1 MKGTKQNILRAARI
15 LFNERGVSNVS
26 QRLISDHIA
35 ISPGNLTYHFKKRSD
50 ILEALYFEYA
60 QEMEEHIASFNQ
72 HEANLSNLA
81 KLAKSLS
88 KIGFDNRFFTI
99 DFVQIIRENVKI
111 KKHHQ
116 TLVKQRQ
123 NQLET
128 VLKKFE
134 DQGIIRA
141 QEIADEYKMLLMRLE
156 LLSDYWLI
164 FIGTNAEEVL
174 LKNTRTQAELFMQS
188 IYPYLTQKGKSE
200 FKLLST

>member
-1 MKGTKQNILRAARI
+1 MKGTRQNILRAARI

-26 QRLISDHIA
+26 QRLISDYIA

-60 QEMEEHIASFNQ
+60 QEMEDHISTFNQ
-72 HEANLSNLA
+72 QEANLFNLA

-88 KIGFDNRFFTI
+88 KIGFEYRFFTI
-99 DFVQIIRENVKI
+99 DFVQIIRENTKI

-128 VLKKFE
+128 VLKRFE
-134 DQGIIRA
+134 EQGIMRA
-141 QEIADEYKMLLMRLE
+141 QEIADEHKMLLMRLE

-164 FIGTNAEEVL
+164 YVGTNGDEVL
-174 LKNTRTQAELFMQS
+174 LKHTRTQTELFMQS

-200 FKLLST
+200 FKLLSI

>member
-60 QEMEEHIASFNQ
+60 QEMEEHISSFNQ
-72 HEANLSNLA
+72 QDDNLSNLS
-81 KLAKSLS
+81 KLSKSLI

-134 DQGIIRA
+134 EQGIMRA

-164 FIGTNAEEVL
+164 FIGTNGEEVL

-188 IYPYLTQKGKSE
+188 IYPYLTEKGKSE
-200 FKLLST
+200 FKLLSI